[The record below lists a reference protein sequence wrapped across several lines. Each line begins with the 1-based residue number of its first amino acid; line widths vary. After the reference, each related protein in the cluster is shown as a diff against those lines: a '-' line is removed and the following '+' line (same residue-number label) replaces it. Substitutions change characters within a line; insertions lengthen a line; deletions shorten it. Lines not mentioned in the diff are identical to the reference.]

1 MENCTN
7 YMENCTNSME
17 DCTNS
22 MENCTNSM
30 ENLGAFDPALY
41 TRRMTTGQKAS
52 TAYITERLQS
62 GAKPR
67 ELIKEGY
74 ARSSVYSI
82 VRKLKVVPGKEAAG
96 EAEAWRDAP
105 AVSEP
110 RPTRKARTTP
120 PSNSTGTRARITQE
134 EIIIPG
140 HLFLWYD
147 LVREAHPDYT
157 ATKTEWLEDV
167 VETWATDYGE
177 PMRREFLRSM
187 GVDPMTMKFEG
198 DEDFDTAE
206 TDTVDGSDS
215 ASSGDEPR
223 EPDDDIDGSPDG
235 ADEA

>member
-1 MENCTN
+1 MENSKSCL
-7 YMENCTNSME
+7 
-17 DCTNS
+17 D
-22 MENCTNSM
+22 
-30 ENLGAFDPALY
+30 NLGAFDLELY
-41 TRRMTTGQKAS
+41 TRIMTTQVKAS

-67 ELIKEGY
+67 DLINEGY
-74 ARSSVYSI
+74 ANSSVYNI
-82 VRKLKVVPGKEAAG
+82 VRKLKAAPRQEAA
-96 EAEAWRDAP
+96 AP
-105 AVSEP
+105 TEP
-110 RPTRKARTTP
+110 VQPRKARTTP

-177 PMRREFLRSM
+177 PMRQEFLRSM

-198 DEDFDTAE
+198 DEDLDTAE

-223 EPDDDIDGSPDG
+223 EPDDDFDGSPDG
-235 ADEA
+235 AD

>member
-1 MENCTN
+1 MENSKSCL
-7 YMENCTNSME
+7 
-17 DCTNS
+17 D
-22 MENCTNSM
+22 
-30 ENLGAFDPALY
+30 NLGAFDLELY
-41 TRRMTTGQKAS
+41 TRIMTTQVKAS

-67 ELIKEGY
+67 DLINEGY
-74 ARSSVYSI
+74 ANSSVYNI
-82 VRKLKVVPGKEAAG
+82 VRKLKAAPRQEAA
-96 EAEAWRDAP
+96 AP
-105 AVSEP
+105 TEP
-110 RPTRKARTTP
+110 LQPRKARTTP
-120 PSNSTGTRARITQE
+120 SSNSTGTRARITQE